1 MAWRNKWTKF
11 WKKLNNPPHW
21 IAALACITTFV
32 LFPIALVALALDEH
46 GHNVYAIVAGL
57 LCLIP
62 FVYAV
67 YVTVIAVK
75 RILGRLSKATDKFT
89 FTRNLF
95 SSYEFRSLF
104 FTGCTLVFNLAYTVF
119 MCIMAIFTDS
129 AWYGA
134 LAVYYILLVVAR
146 GGTLIQNA
154 KDERKYKNDLFALQK
169 AKVNTYRYCGGMM
182 IALMLTLSFSIVQM
196 IAEGTGFHVPKWSI
210 FIFGVVALYRIIMA
224 ALNFFVASKNDDLVV
239 RATRYLGMA
248 TAFVSVLS
256 LQTAFLTAFPPDFD
270 PSWLNAFTGTLIC
283 LIIMSLG
290 IYMLSFSFAAKKRIK
305 EIEAMGRQ
313 ETGETEENEE

>member
-1 MAWRNKWTKF
+1 MAWRNKWARF
-11 WKKLNNPPHW
+11 WRKLNNPPHW
-21 IAALACITTFV
+21 VAALACITTFL

-46 GHNVYAIVAGL
+46 GHNVYAIAAGL

-67 YVTVIAVK
+67 YVTVIAV
-75 RILGRLSKATDKFT
+75 RRMLDRLSKATDKFT

-104 FTGCTLVFNLAYTVF
+104 FTGCTLAFNLGYTVF
-119 MCIMAIFTDS
+119 VCIMAIRTDS

-146 GGTLIQNA
+146 GGTLIQNT
-154 KDERKYKNDLFALQK
+154 KDERKYRNDVFALHK

-182 IALMLTLSFSIVQM
+182 IALMLALSFSIVQM
-196 IAEGTGFHVPKWSI
+196 IAEGTGFHVPKWAI
-210 FIFGVVALYRIIMA
+210 FIFGAVALYRIIMA

-239 RATRYLGMA
+239 RSMRYLGMA

-256 LQTAFLTAFPPDFD
+256 LQTAFLTAFPPSFD
-270 PSWLNAFTGTLIC
+270 PSWLNALTGTLIY

-290 IYMLSFSFAAKKRIK
+290 IYMLSFSFAAKKKIV
-305 EIEAMGRQ
+305 EL
-313 ETGETEENEE
+313 ETMQRDETSENPEN